1 MRRRKAIRLLVG
13 GVTAWPL
20 SSAAQQPVKMHVI
33 LWVSTQ
39 AQPDPFIEGFREGMR
54 TRGYIE
60 GQNLAFV
67 LRYAPGDPAAVRA
80 MLPELLAVPA
90 DLIVSSGP
98 AMLAMKA
105 TTTRTVLFAM
115 SGDPVELGIAESLAR
130 PGRNFTGFTFMS
142 LEIAQKRVDL
152 LRELLPNMRLLAVLS
167 NTGHPGEQSEH
178 NATTQAAEALGIQ
191 LVYLPFASAD
201 ELEGALER
209 VLISRPGAMLVF
221 PDGVTLVNRARIAEF
236 AKRHRLPSM
245 FGWREHCDVGGLMS
259 YGASQR
265 ATYRHLAIY
274 ADRLLHG
281 ESPATLPIERP
292 TAFELVINLK
302 TAGVLDLKV
311 PTSLLARANDLI
323 E

>member
-1 MRRRKAIRLLVG
+1 MRRRKAMRLLAG
-13 GVTAWPL
+13 SVTALPL
-20 SSAAQQPVKMHVI
+20 SSVAQQPVKMSVV

-54 TRGYIE
+54 ARGYTE
-60 GQNLAFV
+60 GLNLAFV
-67 LRYAPGDPAAVRA
+67 LRYAPGDPNAVRA
-80 MLPELLAVPA
+80 MLPELLTVPA

-105 TTTRTVLFAM
+105 TTKQTVLFAM

-142 LEIAQKRVDL
+142 VELAQKRVDL
-152 LRELLPNMRLLAVLS
+152 LHELLPNMQSLGVLS
-167 NTGHPGEQSEH
+167 NTGHPGERSEH
-178 NATTQAAEALGIQ
+178 DATAQAADALGIK
-191 LVYLPFASAD
+191 LLYVPFASAD
-201 ELEGALER
+201 ELESALER
-209 VLISRPGAMLVF
+209 VFFLRPGAMLVF
-221 PDGVTLVNRARIAEF
+221 PDGVTLVNRLRIAQF
-236 AKRHRLPSM
+236 AKNHGLPTM
-245 FGWREHCDVGGLMS
+245 FGWREYCDAGGLVS

-265 ATYRHLAIY
+265 ATYRHLASY

-292 TAFELVINLK
+292 TSFELVINLK
-302 TAGVLDLKV
+302 TAGLLGLKV
-311 PTSLLARANDLI
+311 PTALLVRANDLI